1 MVHFTHAKN
10 SLIRSR
16 EFLNQSLQKELNL
29 GTHAIK
35 HNPEDAIP
43 RERLQ
48 LAAAYRLVAHFGLDD
63 SIFTHISARAPKDE
77 AEHGFLI
84 NPFGLRFDE
93 VTASNL
99 VTVNLDGTILR
110 DKFGKGINNAGF
122 TIHSAVHAARP
133 DVGCILHTHTVAGVA
148 ISSMEEGLLPL
159 NQWALQFYNR
169 VAFHDYEGIA
179 LDLNERARLIL
190 DLGKSKVMILRNH
203 GILTCGGTV
212 GEAFALMYNL
222 ERTCKAQLALMSSGA
237 TARTVSRELAEFT
250 ANQYDQLTKNRGKS
264 CVADPEWDA
273 YMRLALKKYPDL
285 AQ

>member
-1 MVHFTHAKN
+1 
-10 SLIRSR
+10 
-16 EFLNQSLQKELNL
+16 
-29 GTHAIK
+29 
-35 HNPEDAIP
+35 
-43 RERLQ
+43 

-203 GILTCGGTV
+203 GMLTCGGTV

>member
-1 MVHFTHAKN
+1 
-10 SLIRSR
+10 
-16 EFLNQSLQKELNL
+16 
-29 GTHAIK
+29 
-35 HNPEDAIP
+35 
-43 RERLQ
+43 
-48 LAAAYRLVAHFGLDD
+48 
-63 SIFTHISARAPKDE
+63 
-77 AEHGFLI
+77 
-84 NPFGLRFDE
+84 
-93 VTASNL
+93 
-99 VTVNLDGTILR
+99 
-110 DKFGKGINNAGF
+110 
-122 TIHSAVHAARP
+122 
-133 DVGCILHTHTVAGVA
+133 
-148 ISSMEEGLLPL
+148 MEEGLLPL

-203 GILTCGGTV
+203 GMLTCGGTV

>member
-1 MVHFTHAKN
+1 M
-10 SLIRSR
+10 
-16 EFLNQSLQKELNL
+16 

-203 GILTCGGTV
+203 GMLTCGGTV

>member
-1 MVHFTHAKN
+1 MHFTHAKN

-159 NQWALQFYNR
+159 NQWALQFY
-169 VAFHDYEGIA
+169 
-179 LDLNERARLIL
+179 LSLIH
-190 DLGKSKVMILRNH
+190 I
-203 GILTCGGTV
+203 
-212 GEAFALMYNL
+212 
-222 ERTCKAQLALMSSGA
+222 
-237 TARTVSRELAEFT
+237 
-250 ANQYDQLTKNRGKS
+250 
-264 CVADPEWDA
+264 
-273 YMRLALKKYPDL
+273 
-285 AQ
+285 